1 MVEKVQREVEDA
13 KTDLQEKAENLDAMS
28 KCNFSSWPYL
38 LGIQGKE
45 LFRRNAPLGFS
56 GNVRVRTFL
65 SRKSLI

>member
-1 MVEKVQREVEDA
+1 MIEKVQREVEDV

-28 KCNFSSWPYL
+28 
-38 LGIQGKE
+38 GKE

-65 SRKSLI
+65 SRKSLT